1 MKAPA
6 ELLVVHADQLITLQG
21 PNEAPRT
28 GGTLGEIGLIPGG
41 AVAASDGVV
50 VSVGSTEQVLDETTL
65 APGGVRMDARG
76 RVVLPGFVDAH
87 THLIHAGT
95 RLDEF
100 EQRLAG
106 ATYQEIAARGG
117 GILSTMRATRAAP
130 EEALIALG
138 RARLDRMLRLGTT
151 TIEAKSGYGLTTE
164 DELKC
169 LRAAH
174 RLGAAH
180 DVDVVP
186 TFLGAHVVPPEFAG
200 DPDGYVARV
209 VEEMLPAVAE
219 EDLAEFCDV
228 FCEAGAFTVEQS
240 RAVLEAGAELGL
252 SPKIHADELSDLGG
266 ALLAAEVG
274 ATSADHLE
282 YAAEP
287 GLRAMAE
294 AGTVAVLL
302 PTTALFLGLPYA
314 RARRMV
320 DLGVAVALATDF
332 NPGTSPTYAMPM
344 AVALACVGMRLR
356 PGEAIAA
363 ATINAAHAIGMA
375 EEVGSLEPGKAADLL
390 ILDVADFRELAVAF
404 GTNPVAAV
412 VKRGRLVWQTGRMEA
427 AT

>member
-1 MKAPA
+1 
-6 ELLVVHADQLITLQG
+6 
-21 PNEAPRT
+21 
-28 GGTLGEIGLIPGG
+28 
-41 AVAASDGVV
+41 
-50 VSVGSTEQVLDETTL
+50 
-65 APGGVRMDARG
+65 
-76 RVVLPGFVDAH
+76 
-87 THLIHAGT
+87 
-95 RLDEF
+95 
-100 EQRLAG
+100 
-106 ATYQEIAARGG
+106 
-117 GILSTMRATRAAP
+117 MRATRAAS
-130 EEALIALG
+130 EEDLIALG

-151 TIEAKSGYGLTTE
+151 TVEAKSGYGLSTA
-164 DELKC
+164 DEVKC

-180 DVDVVP
+180 EVDVVP

-200 DPDGYVARV
+200 EPDRYVARV

-228 FCEAGAFTVEQS
+228 FCEAGAFTVDQS

-274 ATSADHLE
+274 AMSADHLE
-282 YAAEP
+282 YAADD

-294 AGTVAVLL
+294 AGTIAVLL

-320 DLGVAVALATDF
+320 ELGVPVALATDF

-344 AVALACVGMRLR
+344 AIALACLAMRLQ
-356 PGEAIAA
+356 PAEAIAA

-375 EEVGSLEPGKAADLL
+375 EEVGSLEAGKAADLVV
-390 ILDVADFRELAVAF
+390 LDVPDFRELAVAF

-412 VKRGRLVWQTGRMEA
+412 VKRGRLVWQSRSWEA
-427 AT
+427 GT

>member
-1 MKAPA
+1 MKVPVDV
-6 ELLVVHADQLITLQG
+6 LVVHADQLITLEG

-28 GGTLGEIGLIPGG
+28 GDALAQIGLVPGG
-41 AVAASDGVV
+41 ALAAADGVI
-50 VSVGSTEQVLDETTL
+50 VSVGTSEQVQDETAL
-65 APGGVRMDARG
+65 APGGVRIDARG

-87 THLIHAGT
+87 THLIHAGS
-95 RLDEF
+95 RIDEF

-106 ATYQEIAARGG
+106 ATYQEIAGRGG
-117 GILSTMRATRAAP
+117 GIVSTMRATRAAS
-130 EEALIALG
+130 EEDLIALG

-151 TIEAKSGYGLTTE
+151 TVEAKSGYGLSTA
-164 DELKC
+164 DEVKC

-180 DVDVVP
+180 EVDVVP

-200 DPDGYVARV
+200 EPDRYVARV

-228 FCEAGAFTVEQS
+228 FCEAGAFTVDQS

-274 ATSADHLE
+274 AMSADHLE
-282 YAAEP
+282 YAADD

-294 AGTVAVLL
+294 AGTIAVLL

-320 DLGVAVALATDF
+320 ELGVPVALATDF

-344 AVALACVGMRLR
+344 AIALACLAMRLQ
-356 PGEAIAA
+356 PAEAIAA

-375 EEVGSLEPGKAADLL
+375 EEVGSLEAGKAADLVV
-390 ILDVADFRELAVAF
+390 LDVPDFRELAVAF

-412 VKRGRLVWQTGRMEA
+412 VKRGRLVWQSRSWEA
-427 AT
+427 GT

>member
-1 MKAPA
+1 MKAPVD
-6 ELLVVHADQLITLQG
+6 LLVVHADQLITLQG
-21 PNEAPRT
+21 PNDAPRT
-28 GGTLGEIGLIPGG
+28 GGALGELGLIRNG
-41 AVAASDGVV
+41 AVAAADGVI
-50 VSVGSTEQVLDETTL
+50 VSVGPSEQVMDETTL
-65 APGGVRMDARG
+65 ALGGVQVDARG

-87 THLIHAGT
+87 THLIHAGN
-95 RLDEF
+95 RIDEF
-100 EQRLAG
+100 EQRLSG

-117 GILSTMRATRAAP
+117 GIVSTMRATRAAT
-130 EEALIALG
+130 EDELVALG

-174 RLGAAH
+174 RLGASH
-180 DVDVVP
+180 EVDVVP
-186 TFLGAHVVPPEFAG
+186 TFLGAHVVPPEFSR
-200 DPDGYVARV
+200 DPDGYVTRV
-209 VEEMLPAVAE
+209 IEEMLPAVAD

-228 FCEAGAFTVEQS
+228 FCDAGAFTVEQS
-240 RAVLEAGAELGL
+240 RAVLEAGSELGL

-274 ATSADHLE
+274 ATSAEHLE
-282 YAAEP
+282 FAAET

-294 AGTVAVLL
+294 AGTIAVLL

-314 RARRMV
+314 RARMMV
-320 DLGVAVALATDF
+320 DLGVPVALATDF

-344 AVALACVGMRLR
+344 TVALACVVMRLR
-356 PGEAIAA
+356 PSEAVAA

-390 ILDVADFRELAVAF
+390 VLDVPDFRGLAVQF
-404 GTNPVAAV
+404 GTNPVTAV
-412 VKRGRLVWQTGRMEA
+412 VKRGRLVWQTQPLEA

>member
-1 MKAPA
+1 MKVPVD
-6 ELLVVHADQLITLQG
+6 LLVVRADQLITLEG
-21 PNEAPRT
+21 ANEAPRS
-28 GGTLGEIGLIPGG
+28 GDALGQIGLISGG
-41 AVAASDGVV
+41 ALAAADGVI
-50 VSVGSTEQVLDETTL
+50 VSVGTSEQVQDETVL
-65 APGGVRMDARG
+65 SPGGVRIDARG

-87 THLIHAGT
+87 THLIHAG
-95 RLDEF
+95 RRIDEF

-117 GILSTMRATRAAP
+117 GIVSTMRATRAAS
-130 EEALIALG
+130 EEELIALG

-151 TIEAKSGYGLTTE
+151 TIEAKSGYGLSTA
-164 DELKC
+164 DEVKC

-180 DVDVVP
+180 EVDVVP

-200 DPDGYVARV
+200 EPDRYVARV

-228 FCEAGAFTVEQS
+228 FCEAGAFTVDQS

-282 YAAEP
+282 YAADD

-294 AGTVAVLL
+294 AGTIAVLL

-320 DLGVAVALATDF
+320 ELGVPVALATDF

-344 AVALACVGMRLR
+344 AIALACLAMRLQ
-356 PGEAIAA
+356 PAEAIAA

-375 EEVGSLEPGKAADLL
+375 EEVGSLEPGKAADLVV
-390 ILDVADFRELAVAF
+390 LDVSDFRELAAAF

-412 VKRGRLVWQTGRMEA
+412 VKRGRLVWQSQSWEA
-427 AT
+427 GT